1 MKTDVV
7 SPAQVTVALMRG
19 SVATGEVVD
28 AGIGAAV
35 DLRWVQGAAVGAD
48 VGATP
53 GAAVEATR
61 CAQPQHGDSY
71 EGPDSL
77 QTRRCS

>member
-53 GAAVEATR
+53 GAAVEAAVEAAVGAAADTDNE
-61 CAQPQHGDSY
+61 QPLKRL
-71 EGPDSL
+71 P
-77 QTRRCS
+77 